1 MLASESEVSATE
13 VSPIE
18 VLEIICKL
26 VFFFCMLQGAFPHS
40 ETELIP
46 KVYIKI
52 VTVEIWLLFTW
63 FL

>member
-40 ETELIP
+40 ETE
-46 KVYIKI
+46 
-52 VTVEIWLLFTW
+52 
-63 FL
+63 